1 MNRLP
6 QGASEPWWG
15 KVGPHFLTNSER
27 PVRSKYEDL
36 GTWRMCHRT
45 IESASFG
52 NLPIS
57 VRRQQSTWKEQ
68 ETRPNCEPATP
79 SNLWSVFRL
88 APTRLRT
95 TAQLDF
101 SWPQVVCNSS
111 KNQAEGGGGQQSGAA
126 PDIWRKY
133 VKMSFFE
140 VMSEVQRFGR
150 RFCRK
155 RYFFKVN

>member
-6 QGASEPWWG
+6 QGASEPGWG

-27 PVRSKYEDL
+27 PARSKYEDL
-36 GTWRMCHRT
+36 KTWRMCHRT

-57 VRRQQSTWKEQ
+57 VRRQPSTWKER

-79 SNLWSVFRL
+79 STLWSVFRL
-88 APTRLRT
+88 ARTRLRT

-101 SWPQVVCNSS
+101 SWPQVVCNSN
-111 KNQAEGGGGQQSGAA
+111 KNQAEGGGVSRVA
-126 PDIWRKY
+126 PHRTCDKN
-133 VKMSFFE
+133 MSKCHFLRSCQKFKDSEDASAGKGIFF
-140 VMSEVQRFGR
+140 
-150 RFCRK
+150 
-155 RYFFKVN
+155 